1 MLKTT
6 HTTRTIMVMANL
18 IMKGVRY
25 YNNVKYKNN
34 YDYFVRDIRQEYP
47 NLYSYKETVGK
58 EPFFQK
64 SIIDNDATQIY
75 AVIKIGDCYI
85 EYSYEKLN
93 WGEQLQDAFNNMKKN
108 FLAELITLTKSS
120 HYSKSPSVYLKKING
135 KETGDVT

>member
-6 HTTRTIMVMANL
+6 HTTRAIMVMANL

-85 EYSYEKLN
+85 EYSYQKLN
-93 WGEQLQDAFNNMKKN
+93 WGEQLDDAFDDMKKN
-108 FLAELITLTKSS
+108 FIGELITITKNS
-120 HYSKSPSVYLKKING
+120 HSNNSPSVYLKKN
-135 KETGDVT
+135 K